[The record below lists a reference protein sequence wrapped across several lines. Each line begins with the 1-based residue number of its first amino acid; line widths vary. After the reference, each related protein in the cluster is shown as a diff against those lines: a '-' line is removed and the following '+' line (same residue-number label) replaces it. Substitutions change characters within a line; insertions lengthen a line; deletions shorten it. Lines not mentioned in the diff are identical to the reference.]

1 MIHMKGKIKRET
13 QKVSWIALISGV
25 ALGVIL
31 LGFGPLYSSA
41 RTAEKKTKTPAENQE
56 KHNHALEK
64 TSSSIEK
71 GAASEAILKRV
82 EAKYVCMGMEESRLF
97 DREMIP
103 AVVDGKTYYG
113 CCQGCKKK
121 LLSDP
126 KSREAVDPYSGKTV
140 DKASAV
146 IAAFPDG
153 TVFYFEN
160 EKNMRKY
167 HP

>member
-1 MIHMKGKIKRET
+1 MSNMKSNIKRET
-13 QKVSWIALISGV
+13 RKNLLSVFRFGV
-25 ALGVIL
+25 ALGAL
-31 LGFGPLYSSA
+31 LMGVGTLYSSA
-41 RTAEKKTKTPAENQE
+41 RNPEKKSETPVVSQE
-56 KHNHALEK
+56 EHNHKMEK
-64 TSSSIEK
+64 ASSPTEK
-71 GAASEAILKRV
+71 GMSSEAILKRV
-82 EAKYVCMGMEESRLF
+82 DPKYVCMGMEESRLF

-121 LLSDP
+121 LLGDS
-126 KSREAVDPYSGKTV
+126 KSREAVDPFSGKTV

-153 TVFYFEN
+153 TVFYFES
-160 EKNMRKY
+160 EENMRKY